1 MQGEEGWRAGYL
13 AVGLFTFMHA
23 QEGGGL
29 RTWCRCG
36 FSHEFNEFE
45 GRGVVTRL
53 SMPPIIH
60 LVLLCLLPGTMQCCP
75 LAWREATMLC
85 CCACLG

>member
-60 LVLLCLLPGTMQCCP
+60 LVLCLLPGTMQCCP